1 MILAIPSFRG
11 RVAPTFDWAKRL
23 ALVEVAPNWIWRR
36 GEAAIDAPSQ
46 RDRAER
52 LVGLHV
58 ELLIC
63 GAISTP
69 AFLLVQIRGI
79 PVLSWVAGELD
90 QVVAM
95 LAAGSS
101 AAALDHLPG
110 PSPPT
115 DMWASSGSLQDHL
128 AVAPSLRGAPDC
140 ICPRCGRRV
149 PLSCANQLC
158 QACGT
163 PMLVG
168 I

>member
-1 MILAIPSFRG
+1 MILAIPSYRG

-36 GEAAIDAPSQ
+36 GEAVLDEPSQ

-58 ELLIC
+58 DLLVC

-69 AFLLVQIRGI
+69 AFLLVRIRGI

-90 QVVAM
+90 RVVAM
-95 LAAGSS
+95 LAAGIS
-101 AAALDHLPG
+101 AAALESLPG
-110 PSPPT
+110 RSRAT
-115 DMWASSGSLQDHL
+115 NIWASSDALPHHL
-128 AVAPSLRGAPDC
+128 AVARGLRRAPDC
-140 ICPRCGRRV
+140 TCPRCGRRAR
-149 PLSCANQLC
+149 LSRAYQRCET
-158 QACGT
+158 CGT